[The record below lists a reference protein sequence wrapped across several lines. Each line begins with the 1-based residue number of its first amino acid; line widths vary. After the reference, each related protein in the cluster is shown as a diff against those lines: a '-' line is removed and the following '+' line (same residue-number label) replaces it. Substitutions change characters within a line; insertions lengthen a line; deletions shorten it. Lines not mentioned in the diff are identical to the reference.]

1 MLRSYVGRF
10 APSPTG
16 SLHFGSLLAA
26 VASYLQAKKNQ
37 GKWLVRIE
45 DLDPPREIQ
54 GSASD
59 ILKQLEQH
67 GLTWDDSVFY
77 QSDQID
83 HYHDVLQSLRTKNL
97 VYNCTCTRQR
107 ISELSGIYDGKCSQQ
122 NLPKIDASSRFSINR
137 GLKAISHN
145 SDELGFTDSVMGEF
159 HQSLNNDVGDFVVLR
174 RDGLISYQLAVVIDD
189 YHQGI
194 TEIVRGFDLLDS
206 TPRQILLQKCLNHST
221 PNYVHIPL
229 ALNSLGQKLSKQH
242 FAKALMVGNESE
254 QLWLALDW
262 LKQNPPIE
270 LRQSSTG
277 EILAWATAH
286 WNLSCIPPIDAGI
299 AAPENL

>member
-83 HYHDVLQSLRTKNL
+83 QYHDVLQSLRTKNL

-122 NLPKIDASSRFSINR
+122 NLPKIDTSSRFSINS

-206 TPRQILLQKCLNHST
+206 TPRQILLQKCLNYTT

-242 FAKALMVGNESE
+242 FAKALTVGNESE

-262 LKQNPPIE
+262 LKQNPPTE

-286 WNLSCIPPIDAGI
+286 WDLSYIPPIDAGI

>member
-1 MLRSYVGRF
+1 MASAANKIFQQLM
-10 APSPTG
+10 P
-16 SLHFGSLLAA
+16 LLDFQ
-26 VASYLQAKKNQ
+26 S
-37 GKWLVRIE
+37 IE
-45 DLDPPREIQ
+45 
-54 GSASD
+54 
-59 ILKQLEQH
+59 
-67 GLTWDDSVFY
+67 V
-77 QSDQID
+77 
-83 HYHDVLQSLRTKNL
+83 
-97 VYNCTCTRQR
+97 C
-107 ISELSGIYDGKCSQQ
+107 
-122 NLPKIDASSRFSINR
+122 
-137 GLKAISHN
+137 KAISHN

-286 WNLSCIPPIDAGI
+286 WDLSCIPPIDAGI

>member
-26 VASYLQAKKNQ
+26 IASYFQAKKNQ

-83 HYHDVLQSLRTKNL
+83 QYHDVLQSLRTKNL

-137 GLKAISHN
+137 GLKTISHN

-206 TPRQILLQKCLNHST
+206 TPRQILLQKCLNYTT

-242 FAKALMVGNESE
+242 FAKALTVGNESE

-262 LKQNPPIE
+262 LKQNPPTE

-286 WNLSCIPPIDAGI
+286 WDLSYIPPIDAGI

>member
-1 MLRSYVGRF
+1 MLSSYVGRF

-16 SLHFGSLLAA
+16 PLHFGSLLAA
-26 VASYLQAKKNQ
+26 VASYLQAKKNH

-45 DLDPPREIQ
+45 DLDPPREIK
-54 GSASD
+54 GSATG

-67 GLTWDDSVFY
+67 GLAWDDSVVY
-77 QSDQID
+77 QSNQID
-83 HYHDVLQSLRTKNL
+83 QYHDVLQSLRTKNL
-97 VYNCTCTRQR
+97 VYNCTCSRQR
-107 ISELSGIYDGKCSQQ
+107 ISDLSGIYDGRCSQK
-122 NLPKIDASSRFSINR
+122 NLPIIDASSRFSINR
-137 GLKAISHN
+137 GFQTIDHN
-145 SDELGFTDSVMGEF
+145 SDELGFNDSVMGEF

-174 RDGLISYQLAVVIDD
+174 RDGLISYQLAVVVDD

-206 TPRQILLQKCLNHST
+206 TPRQILLQKCLNYPT
-221 PNYVHIPL
+221 PDYVHIPL

-242 FAKALMVGNESE
+242 FAKALIGGKESE

-262 LKQNPPIE
+262 LKQNPPKE
-270 LRQSSTG
+270 LRQSSTE
-277 EILAWATAH
+277 EILVWAIAH
-286 WNLSCIPPIDAGI
+286 WDLSCIPPLETGI

>member
-1 MLRSYVGRF
+1 MLNSYIGRF

-16 SLHFGSLLAA
+16 PLHFGSLLAA

-54 GSASD
+54 GSASG

-67 GLTWDDSVFY
+67 GLAWDHSVFY

-83 HYHDVLQSLRTKNL
+83 QYHDVLQSLRNKNL

-122 NLPKIDASSRFSINR
+122 NLPKIDASSRLSINR
-137 GLKAISHN
+137 GLQAIGHN

-206 TPRQILLQKCLNHST
+206 TPRQILLQKCLNYPT
-221 PNYVHIPL
+221 PDYVHIPL

-262 LKQNPPIE
+262 LKQNPPEE

-286 WNLSCIPPIDAGI
+286 WDLSCIPPLETGV
-299 AAPENL
+299 AAPANL

>member
-83 HYHDVLQSLRTKNL
+83 QYHDVLQSLRTKNL

-137 GLKAISHN
+137 GLKTISHN

-206 TPRQILLQKCLNHST
+206 TPRQILLQKCLNYTT

-242 FAKALMVGNESE
+242 FAKELMVGNESE

-262 LKQNPPIE
+262 LKQNPPEE

-277 EILAWATAH
+277 EILAWAIAH
-286 WNLSCIPPIDAGI
+286 WDLSCIPPIETGV
-299 AAPENL
+299 AAPANL